1 MEPKDARLFV
11 LLLLTLSAT
20 SAGIIVNVWPY

>member
-1 MEPKDARLFV
+1 MQPKDAGLFV
-11 LLLLTLSAT
+11 LLLVALSAT